1 MKIAQLLSQY
11 LLQNKKLSLQGIGEF
26 TVGSFYDN
34 PFENE
39 KGGSKL
45 PENTISFRINPK
57 TAEDPELIQ
66 YISLHSGKIKPLA
79 SADLDS
85 FITTGRQLLNISKPF
100 VIEGIGTLSRDAH
113 NEIEFT
119 QGVVAIHAD
128 EHVGKKHKSHSV
140 ESNNTVH
147 FDDNYLKPA
156 KSYDNT
162 TRRILIW
169 SAVLIGLAV
178 IGWIGF
184 YFFSPA
190 SSKQSGTTEVVSSPV
205 VQPVVDS
212 PSHAVADSLQ
222 KAKNDSIAAA
232 ALKPQMPSIYSY
244 QIVIERAATKERAL
258 KRYKDLLEWG
268 HKVVMTTKDSVT
280 FKLAIP
286 IKGPLSD
293 SARNRDSLTRFFVKR
308 TYVDLSE

>member
-1 MKIAQLLSQY
+1 M
-11 LLQNKKLSLQGIGEF
+11 QNKKLALQGIGEF

-45 PENTISFRINPK
+45 PDNTISFRVNPK
-57 TAEDPELIQ
+57 VGEDPDLIQ
-66 YISLHSGKIKPLA
+66 YISQHSGKIKPLA

-85 FITTGRQLLNISKPF
+85 FLTTGRQLLNISKPF

-119 QGVVAIHAD
+119 QGVISLHIVE
-128 EHVGKKHKSHSV
+128 EHPAKKHKSHAV
-140 ESNNTVH
+140 ESNDSVH

-162 TRRILIW
+162 TRRVLIW
-169 SAVLIGLAV
+169 TAVVIGLAV

-190 SSKQSGTTEVVSSPV
+190 SKKTSTSNETPTETVVPA
-205 VQPVVDS
+205 QPTIDT
-212 PSHAVADSLQ
+212 AAQARADSIQ
-222 KAKNDSIAAA
+222 KAKNDSMTAAA
-232 ALKPQMPSIYSY
+232 QNAQNVQNSSTYSY
-244 QIVIERAATKERAL
+244 LIVIERAASKERAL
-258 KRYKDLLEWG
+258 KRYADLIEWG
-268 HKVVMTTKDSVT
+268 HKVIMTTKDSVT

-293 SARNRDSLTRFFVKR
+293 SARNRDSLTQFFGRK
-308 TYVDLSE
+308 TYVELRGS